1 MMRSKLGLTDH
12 SEEDEV
18 LIKDLLTWMQSKKPD
33 FTNTFSNLMGIN
45 HANDEEFEDNDFVEW
60 KKNWKERVN
69 NNDYL
74 SIMKETNP
82 ILIPRNNL
90 VEEALYE
97 AETIGKYDKFNELN
111 KVIVSLYNI
120 EKVPKKYLN
129 THIRSNLPY
138 KTFCGT

>member
-1 MMRSKLGLTDH
+1 MRSKLGLIDQ

-33 FTNTFSNLMGIN
+33 FTNTFRNLMN
-45 HANDEEFEDNDFVEW
+45 TKHANDEEFEENEFLAW

-74 SIMKETNP
+74 NIMKKNNP
-82 ILIPRNNL
+82 IFIPRNYL
-90 VEEALYE
+90 VEEALTE
-97 AETIGKYDKFNELN
+97 AETEGKFTKFNELLVVLS
-111 KVIVSLYNI
+111 KPYEQLDID
-120 EKVPKKYLN
+120 EKYSKTPQ
-129 THIRSNLPY
+129 IQAEPY